1 MRRESIGSEE
11 HVDGENPFPGGA
23 AELAHR
29 LPLLHH
35 LLTYVLLLA
44 FRPHNI
50 NCLENIS
57 HNTLQEI
64 NAKIMEMHLL
74 VHLMPAFCSQDI
86 EYLEI
91 FRGAINLD
99 FGWCDS
105 KLSLQEI
112 QSRCETIFNLTW
124 HLK

>member
-91 FRGAINLD
+91 FNRGAINLD
-99 FGWCDS
+99 GVIPNYHCKKS
-105 KLSLQEI
+105 KVDVRPSLI
-112 QSRCETIFNLTW
+112 
-124 HLK
+124 